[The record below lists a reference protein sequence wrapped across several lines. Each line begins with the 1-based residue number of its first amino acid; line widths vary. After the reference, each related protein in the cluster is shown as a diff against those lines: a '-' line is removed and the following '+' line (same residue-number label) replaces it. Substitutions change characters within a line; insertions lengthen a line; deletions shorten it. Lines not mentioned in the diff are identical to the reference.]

1 MTDNVKEKK
10 RFKVPH
16 TIVILFSIIV
26 ISSILTF
33 IIPAGVY
40 DRVVDPNTE
49 RTIVDV
55 ETFHFVEK
63 TPVGPWAMINTIPKG
78 MVDAATII
86 FVVFIV
92 GGAVEMIQDTGA
104 INVAVLR
111 FIEKLKGKDK
121 IVIPVLMLIFSV
133 FGFTIGAAEEMI
145 AFVPI
150 TIMIARGF
158 GYDDIVGVA
167 IASTGAAI
175 GFSGGMINPYTT
187 GVAQGIAELPLYSGL
202 GFRTVGYI
210 IFYII
215 SVWYVMRYAAKVKAD
230 PTKSYLYGVDREEAF
245 VVQEMSQEEKIMTT
259 KHKLILLVCLF
270 GVLFMIY
277 GVFEFGWYM
286 NQIGAMFLSL
296 GIISTIIA
304 GRTLSDGAVSFL
316 NGAKGIAFGALVVGI
331 ARAILITLQEGQ
343 IMDSIIYFLSGL
355 LESLP
360 RQITAVGMF
369 IVNSVI
375 NFFIPSGSGQAA
387 TVMPIMTP
395 LSDVLG
401 ITRQTTALVVTYGD
415 AFSNQIIPTSGALL
429 GVLGVAKIP
438 YDRWLKYNWKLV
450 LYWSIAGAVLVAIAS
465 TIHLGPF

>member
-1 MTDNVKEKK
+1 MIDNVSKKK

-16 TIVILFSIIV
+16 TLVIIFSIILLATL
-26 ISSILTF
+26 LTY

-40 DRVVDPNTE
+40 DRVEDPNTE

-55 ETFHFVEK
+55 ETFKYVER
-63 TPVGPWAMINTIPKG
+63 TPVNLWDMMNAIPLG
-78 MVDAATII
+78 MVEAASII
-86 FVVFIV
+86 FVVFLV
-92 GGAVEMIQDTGA
+92 GGAFEMIQDTGA
-104 INVAVLR
+104 INAAVVK
-111 FIEKLKGKDK
+111 FIAKLEGKD
-121 IVIPVLMLIFSV
+121 IVVIPILMFIFSV
-133 FGFTIGAAEEMI
+133 FGFTIGAAEEMV

-175 GFSGGMINPYTT
+175 GFAGGMINPYTT

-215 SVWYVMRYAAKVKAD
+215 AVWYVMRYAAKIKAD
-230 PTKSYLYGVDREEAF
+230 PTKSLLYGEERDDKFDVSAIS
-245 VVQEMSQEEKIMTT
+245 EDIKISTRQ
-259 KHKLILLVCLF
+259 KL
-270 GVLFMIY
+270 VLFVSLIGIIVMVY
-277 GVFEFGWYM
+277 GVFKFDWYM

-296 GIISTIIA
+296 GIVSTIIV
-304 GRTLSDGAVSFL
+304 GRSLSDGAVSFI
-316 NGAKGIAFGALVVGI
+316 NGAKGIAFGALVVGV
-331 ARAILITLQEGQ
+331 ARAILVVLEQGQ
-343 IMDSIIYFLSGL
+343 IMDSIIYSLASV

-387 TVMPIMTP
+387 TIMPVMTP
-395 LSDVLG
+395 LADVLG
-401 ITRQTTALVVTYGD
+401 ITRQTTALAVTYGD

-429 GVLGVAKIP
+429 GVLGVAKVP
-438 YDRWLKYNWKLV
+438 YDKWLKYNWKLI
-450 LYWSIAGAVLVAIAS
+450 LLWSITGTILIAIAS
-465 TIHLGPF
+465 TIQLGPF